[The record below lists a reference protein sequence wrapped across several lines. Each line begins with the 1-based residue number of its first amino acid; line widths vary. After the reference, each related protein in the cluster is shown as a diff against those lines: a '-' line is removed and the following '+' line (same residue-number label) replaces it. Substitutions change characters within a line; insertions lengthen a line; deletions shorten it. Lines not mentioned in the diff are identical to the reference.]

1 MVSSTIST
9 PTALALFIYALIPA
23 LAFSFTHQPKTIMPA
38 EENAATAAA
47 SDPKLPSRFI
57 VDSFQ
62 NSRSQKL
69 FTIHLPPK
77 DYATTTSKPSSP
89 KAMVFLLHGLA
100 DHCCRPGY
108 VGVYESLSE
117 AGVDVYSLDHHGHG
131 RSGGLRGYA
140 ETFDHYVND
149 VLEYIQL
156 CQKKYKDDNDNGTCP
171 PLVLLG
177 QSMGG
182 LISVNVALKLGSYHV
197 GGIILTS
204 AALGVDM
211 GLELKVQ
218 KLFSPFIDK
227 FLPKAK
233 IVDAVRPEDMSR
245 NPAAVQAYVD
255 DPLCTKGKIIAR
267 TAITTSKSFDVVK
280 ERRGEISCPILML
293 HGTDD
298 RCTSLKESIDFFQH
312 VGTPV
317 NKKRFLL
324 LPGMYHELLE
334 EPETDQLLVSIV
346 EFASSG
352 GKQFAAVEG
361 EENEGL
367 VSVTFA

>member
-1 MVSSTIST
+1 MISSTIST
-9 PTALALFIYALIPA
+9 PTALVLFIFALAPA
-23 LAFSFTHQPKTIMPA
+23 LAFSFAHQPKTIMPA
-38 EENAATAAA
+38 KEDAAAAAA

-62 NSRSQKL
+62 NLRSQKL

-77 DYATTTSKPSSP
+77 DDATTSKPSP
-89 KAMVFLLHGLA
+89 PRAMVFLVHGLA

-108 VGVYESLSE
+108 VGLYESLSE
-117 AGVDVYSLDHHGHG
+117 AGVDVYSLDYHGHG
-131 RSGGLRGYA
+131 RSDGLRGYA

-156 CQKKYKDDNDNGTCP
+156 CQKKYKDNNDDGTCP

-204 AALGVDM
+204 PALGVDM

-218 KLFSPFIDK
+218 NFFSPLIDK

-255 DPLCTKGKIIAR
+255 DPLCPKGKIIAR
-267 TAITTSKSFDVVK
+267 TAITMSKSFDVVK

-298 RCTSLKESIDFFQH
+298 RCTSLKASIDFFQH

-317 NKKRFLL
+317 SKKRFLQ

-352 GKQFAAVEG
+352 GKQFATVEG

-367 VSVTFA
+367 VSMTFA